1 MDRTSPYA
9 LIVLTLCVV
18 TGAAWAGV
26 LDELERL
33 TGQSSSAGE
42 REFLPADEAF
52 VMTHEIARDG
62 RLTIAWEIEPGYYL
76 YRNKMKVRPQTAGL
90 VLAGP
95 ALPAG
100 EMKDD
105 PGFGPVA
112 IFRNHVAVSVP
123 VEHWPVGEF
132 LLKAEVG
139 YQGCA
144 EDGICYPPLKK
155 TVAFS
160 PNQDEMSNTGLEP
173 SRGFSESDR
182 IANDLA
188 VRSLPAMIATFL
200 GLGVLL
206 AFTPCVFPMV
216 PILSGI
222 IVGQKQPVNTR
233 RAFTLSSTYVLAMAV
248 TYAAAGVAAGVL
260 GRNLQAA
267 FQQPAVIIGFSL
279 IFVLLALSMF
289 GFYEIKVPSRL
300 QNRLDA
306 LSRSQ
311 RGGTYAGVAVMGILS
326 AVIVGPCVA
335 PPLAGILVYIGQ
347 TGSAVV
353 GGSALFALG
362 LGMGLPLIVLGTST
376 GAVLPVAGAWMEFVK
391 KIFGVIFLGMAIW
404 FLERILPG
412 RATLALWALLF
423 VGSSLFLGALDA
435 VDSSAGGWRRL
446 RKGMGLAML
455 FYGAVLIVGAS
466 AGGEDLAF
474 PLAPLVGGGAEERA
488 AVKFIEVKGIE
499 SVEVQLQRASRVGR
513 AVMLDFYA
521 DWCVECKILE
531 RRTFTD
537 ANVAARL
544 GELVLLR
551 ADVTDNDAADQALL
565 SRYELFGPPAVLFF
579 KNGRELRSNRLVG
592 FADAEEFTAY
602 LDRL

>member
-1 MDRTSPYA
+1 MDKTSPYA

-18 TGAAWAGV
+18 SGAAWAGV

-33 TGQSSSAGE
+33 TRQSSSAGE
-42 REFLPADEAF
+42 REFLPVDEAF
-52 VMTHEIARDG
+52 VMTHEIASDG
-62 RLTIAWEIEPGYYL
+62 RLTIAWAIEPGYYL

-90 VLAGP
+90 VLAAP
-95 ALPAG
+95 DLPAG

-105 PGFGPVA
+105 PGFGSVA
-112 IFRNHVAVSVP
+112 IFRNHVAVRVP
-123 VEHWPVGEF
+123 VEQWPAGEF
-132 LLKAEVG
+132 LLEAEVG

-160 PNQDEMSNTGLEP
+160 PIQGEMSNTGLEP
-173 SRGFSESDR
+173 PGGFSESDR
-182 IANDLA
+182 IANELA
-188 VRSLPAMIATFL
+188 VRSLPVMMATFL
-200 GLGVLL
+200 SLGVLL

-248 TYAAAGVAAGVL
+248 TYAAAGVAAGLL

-267 FQQPAVIIGFSL
+267 FQQPSVIIGFSL

-289 GFYEIKVPSRL
+289 GFYEIKLPARL
-300 QNRLDA
+300 QKRLDA
-306 LSRSQ
+306 MSRSQ
-311 RGGTYAGVAVMGILS
+311 RGGTYAGVAVMGVLS

-335 PPLAGILVYIGQ
+335 PPLAGILIYIGQ

-353 GGSALFALG
+353 GGGALFALG
-362 LGMGLPLIVLGTST
+362 LGMGLPLVVLGTST
-376 GAVLPVAGAWMEFVK
+376 GALLPPAGAWMEVVSK
-391 KIFGVIFLGMAIW
+391 VFGVIFLGMAIW

-412 RATLALWALLF
+412 RATLALWALLL

-435 VDSSAGGWRRL
+435 LDRSDGGWRRF

-466 AGGEDLAF
+466 VGGKDLAF
-474 PLAPLVGGGAEERA
+474 PLAPLVGGGADEPATAR
-488 AVKFIEVKGIE
+488 FIEIKGIE
-499 SVEVQLQRASRVGR
+499 SLDLQLQRASRDGR
-513 AVMLDFYA
+513 DVMLDFYA

-544 GELVLLR
+544 DELVLLR
-551 ADVTDNDAADQALL
+551 ADVTANDAADQALL

-579 KNGRELRSNRLVG
+579 KDGQELRSNRLVG